1 MPHPSSPRR
10 IPYKVLGLPQL
21 RSFAAVCRLGGYA
34 AAARELL
41 LTTPAVW
48 EQIQSL
54 ERHFD
59 GELLERDGN
68 RVRPTL
74 HGTHLLELIQPVLA
88 GLDSVAD
95 ALHQRDSVLPK
106 RLSMTTN
113 LRVLVDE
120 ISGALFQFRQ
130 RYPTVTLAVSYV
142 GSDLVQPL
150 VLEARADVTLTLEP
164 APDEHLSPSLTY
176 EPAGELGYWLVT
188 PPRHPLLRKKSLRL
202 ESIVEFPLVLG
213 EPLAYSRHR
222 VQEVFHRHNLL
233 QRMQLAV
240 ETSSDEYTLACV
252 RANLGVGITLGNPT
266 STLYRGLGTR
276 TLRRWFGTARVGFL
290 WRRGAH
296 VPPLQRQLA
305 DLLRRVLDTKAVRRR
320 RPS

>member
-1 MPHPSSPRR
+1 MAHEPNVRR
-10 IPYKVLGLPQL
+10 LPYKVLGLPQL
-21 RSFAAVCRLGGYA
+21 RSFAVVCRLGGYA

-54 ERHFD
+54 ERHF
-59 GELLERDGN
+59 GCKLLERVGN
-68 RVRPTL
+68 RIRPNS
-74 HGTHLLELIQPVLA
+74 HGTQLLELIQPVLA

-95 ALHQRDSVLPK
+95 VLHQRDNVLP
-106 RLSMTTN
+106 RQLTIISN

-120 ISGALFQFRQ
+120 ISSALFHFRQ
-130 RYPTVTLAVSYV
+130 QYPAVRLNVRYV
-142 GSDLVQPL
+142 GSDLIQPL
-150 VLEARADVTLTLEP
+150 VLDGRADVVLTLEP
-164 APDEHLSPSLTY
+164 APDEAFSSALTY

-188 PPRHPLLRKKSLRL
+188 PPRHALLRKKSLRL
-202 ESIVEFPLVLG
+202 EAIVDYPLVLG
-213 EPLAYSRHR
+213 DSQAYSRHR

-252 RANLGVGITLGNPT
+252 RAKLGVGIAVGKPT

-276 TLRRWFGTARVGFL
+276 TLSRWFGTARVGFL

-296 VPPLQRQLA
+296 VPPLQRELA
-305 DLLRRVLDTKAVRRR
+305 DLLCQSLKDGT
-320 RPS
+320 

>member
-1 MPHPSSPRR
+1 MPREPSSRR

-21 RSFAAVCRLGGYA
+21 RSFAVVCRLGGYA

-54 ERHFD
+54 ERHF
-59 GELLERDGN
+59 GCELLERDGN
-68 RVRPTL
+68 RVRPNL
-74 HGTHLLELIQPVLA
+74 RGSHLLELIQPVLA

-95 ALHQRDSVLPK
+95 VLHQRDNVLPH
-106 RLSMTTN
+106 RLTVISN

-120 ISGALFQFRQ
+120 ISSALFQFRQ
-130 RYPTVTLAVSYV
+130 RYPTVTLGVSYV

-150 VLEARADVTLTLEP
+150 VLDARADIALTLEP
-164 APDEHLSPSLTY
+164 APDEHLSSSLSY

-188 PPRHPLLRKKSLRL
+188 PPRHALLRKKALRL
-202 ESIVEFPLVLG
+202 ESIVEYPLVLG
-213 EPLAYSRHR
+213 EAQAYSRHR
-222 VQEVFHRHNLL
+222 VQEVFHRHKLL
-233 QRMQLAV
+233 ERMQLAV

-252 RANLGVGITLGNPT
+252 RANLGVGIAVGNPD

-276 TLRRWFGTARVGFL
+276 TLRRWFGTARIGFL

-296 VPPLQRQLA
+296 VPPLQRELA
-305 DLLRRVLDTKAVRRR
+305 ELLRRTITAGR
-320 RPS
+320 